1 MGLTAAAPPPVFHEE
16 FLVVLEP
23 VRRPDDGVVQTV
35 SVEVLEG
42 LANLCF
48 KFVVATICRYSFSG
62 SRFSDR
68 LPSGPRDEAEEIKL
82 VRFVGIPGDYDL
94 VYSVPGVEG

>member
-1 MGLTAAAPPPVFHEE
+1 MRISGSIVGNAEKTASRSFRCLPSSYTLDLYKWAMGLTAAAPPPVFHEE

-42 LANLCF
+42 LANPLLE
-48 KFVVATICRYSFSG
+48 IC
-62 SRFSDR
+62 SRD
-68 LPSGPRDEAEEIKL
+68 
-82 VRFVGIPGDYDL
+82 DL
-94 VYSVPGVEG
+94 QIFLQR